1 MRFDLQPIK
10 EDTAVTK
17 EYLLFMTNSST
28 RQPYPPFRTVLLIVL
43 AAILC
48 NAALKYWGGLG
59 KSTAA
64 EKEIT
69 EFADDNGLQL
79 SDYPNEIVNML
90 KINEETK
97 DFVLRYPLEIV
108 NFKPDII
115 DFSEYKACTA
125 PPQLM
130 QWDTRWGYM
139 TYDKSI
145 MGLSG
150 SAPTALSMAAL
161 YVTHDMTLTPVH
173 TAELAIGTSA
183 EHKPEK
189 LLADGARA
197 LGMTVT
203 EIPKNDSR
211 LRQAVSEE
219 GTAVVCLTDGKALS
233 QAIVIRGLDEDHNYL
248 INDTLFN
255 KRSAQAYTFKDIG
268 SHIKKVWQYSASPNA
283 E

>member
-1 MRFDLQPIK
+1 MNQ
-10 EDTAVTK
+10 
-17 EYLLFMTNSST
+17 SST
-28 RQPYPPFRTVLLIVL
+28 RQLYPPFKTVLLIVL
-43 AAILC
+43 AAIFF
-48 NAALKYWGGLG
+48 NAALKYAGGLG

-69 EFADDNGLQL
+69 DFANENGLQL
-79 SDYPNEIVNML
+79 SDYPSEIVDML

-108 NFKPDII
+108 SFKPDII
-115 DFSEYKACTA
+115 DFSEYKECTA
-125 PPQLM
+125 PPRLI
-130 QWDTRWGYM
+130 QWDKRWGYM

-189 LLADGARA
+189 LLAEGARA
-197 LGMTVT
+197 MGMTVT

-219 GTAVVCLTDGKALS
+219 GTAVVCLTDGKVLS
-233 QAIVIRGLDEDHNYL
+233 QVIVIRGLDENHNFL

-255 KRSAQAYTFKDIG
+255 KRSEQAYTFKDIG
-268 SHIKKVWQYSASPNA
+268 SHIKRIWQYSASPKA